1 VAATKQIIKIR
12 FILLKLKCETK
23 LQNQSHL
30 PGEFL
35 PLHKEFI
42 MELKDIFSIAGMSG
56 LYKVASQMRSGILV
70 ESLADG
76 KKTPVGTN
84 HRVSSLSDISVF
96 TTTGDIPLAEVLKTI
111 HRKTSGN
118 ISVDLKADNDT
129 LKKYFKTLIENYDEE
144 RVYVSDI
151 KKMLGWYLQLK
162 DKLDFENLGK
172 TEVAD
177 AASSL
182 AAGSEQDKPLPK
194 AHEMHSAK
202 ADQHAKVAPIKIRKK
217 V

>member
-1 VAATKQIIKIR
+1 
-12 FILLKLKCETK
+12 
-23 LQNQSHL
+23 
-30 PGEFL
+30 
-35 PLHKEFI
+35 

-84 HRVSSLSDISVF
+84 HRVSSLADISVF
-96 TTTGDIPLAEVLKTI
+96 TTAGDIPLAEVFKTI
-111 HRKTSGN
+111 HQKTGGN

-129 LKKYFKTLIENYDEE
+129 LKNYFKSLIENYDEQ
-144 RVYVSDI
+144 RVYASDI
-151 KKMLGWYLQLK
+151 KKMLSWYMQLK

-172 TEVAD
+172 ETDGEKAVP
-177 AASSL
+177 L
-182 AAGSEQDKPLPK
+182 VGGEQEKPLPK
-194 AHEMHSAK
+194 AHEMHAPK
-202 ADQHAKVAPIKIRKK
+202 ADQHAKTTSAKIRKK